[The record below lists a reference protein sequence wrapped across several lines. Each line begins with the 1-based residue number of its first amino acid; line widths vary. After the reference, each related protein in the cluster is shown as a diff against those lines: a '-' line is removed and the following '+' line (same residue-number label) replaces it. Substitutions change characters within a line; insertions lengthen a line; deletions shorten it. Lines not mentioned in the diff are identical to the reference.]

1 MGVDVPP
8 SGSSGLMLGEI
19 FGRNAG
25 LTCTEVVLLR
35 VLPLRPRG
43 LGSAR
48 LPDID
53 PPGEGDAPS

>member
-1 MGVDVPP
+1 
-8 SGSSGLMLGEI
+8 MLGEI

-35 VLPLRPRG
+35 FLLPRPGG
-43 LGSAR
+43 LGSVR
-48 LPDID
+48 LLDID

>member
-1 MGVDVPP
+1 MDVPP

-19 FGRNAG
+19 FGRSAG

-35 VLPLRPRG
+35 FLLPRPRG
-43 LGSAR
+43 LGSMR
-48 LPDID
+48 LLDID